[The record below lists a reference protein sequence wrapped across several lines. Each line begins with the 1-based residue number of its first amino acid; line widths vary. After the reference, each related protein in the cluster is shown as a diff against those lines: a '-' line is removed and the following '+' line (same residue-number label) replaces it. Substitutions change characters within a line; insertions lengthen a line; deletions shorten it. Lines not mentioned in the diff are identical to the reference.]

1 MIFRD
6 DYERQAHDII
16 CIIKYGATGGKVN
29 TNDMRR
35 VADIIRGR
43 TLDPPKPKI
52 VAPLVVPKV
61 TLPNLVVTI
70 PNVTAAVPIVI
81 EKPLVITPP

>member
-16 CIIKYGATGGKVN
+16 CIIKYGAVGGKVA
-29 TNDMRR
+29 THDMRR
-35 VADIIRGR
+35 VGDILRGH

-52 VAPLVVPKV
+52 IVPITAPKV
-61 TLPNLVVTI
+61 AMPNLVVTI
-70 PNVTAAVPIVI
+70 PNVTAAIPIVI
-81 EKPLVITPP
+81 KKPFVIPPP

>member
-52 VAPLVVPKV
+52 TMPKV